1 MSATRTLLSSVAATA
16 FAAGMIAPAHAQEE
30 VAPINNGNVSFSV
43 GFDLFTEYWFRGI
56 DQGPEQR
63 QGVQFQPYIDVAFDL
78 WSYEDFS
85 LAYYFGTWN
94 SFSTAAD
101 SGGNWYES
109 DIYTGFSVGLPMN
122 FAIDFGY
129 TLLYNPS
136 GGGTFS
142 QEIYAGASYDDSAF
156 WSDQG
161 LDHWQFAGLQ
171 PYVYFAVE
179 VEGASDGTASGQSDG
194 TYAEIGIEPAV
205 ILPFSPQDYPLSFS
219 VPIAA
224 GFSLD
229 DFYEIDEDGDGDYS
243 DACWGFVSIGFQ
255 LGVPLPFIP
264 AEYGAWEAT
273 AGFTLL
279 VLSDE
284 LQSVAGD
291 GDQVQPIGNFGLSMS
306 Y

>member
-1 MSATRTLLSSVAATA
+1 MSAKRQLLGSVAGVA
-16 FAAGMIAPAHAQEE
+16 FAAGLIAPANAQEE

-43 GFDLFTEYWFRGI
+43 GFDIFTEYWFRGI
-56 DQGPEQR
+56 DQGTAQR
-63 QGVQFQPYIDVAFDL
+63 QGIQWQPYIDVAFDL

-94 SFSTAAD
+94 SFSTASDDFGA
-101 SGGNWYES
+101 WYES

-129 TLLYNPS
+129 TLLYSPS
-136 GGGTFS
+136 GGTTFS
-142 QEIYAGASYDDSAF
+142 QEIYAGASYDDSGF
-156 WSDQG
+156 WADNG
-161 LDHWQFAGLQ
+161 MDHWSFGGFQ
-171 PYVYFAVE
+171 PYVYFAYE
-179 VEGASDGTASGQSDG
+179 AEGASDGTGSGQSDG
-194 TYAEIGIEPAV
+194 TYAEVGIEPGV
-205 ILPFSPQDYPLSFS
+205 ELPFSPQDYPISFS

-229 DFYEIDEDGDGDYS
+229 DFYEVDEDGDGDFE
-243 DACWGFVSIGFQ
+243 DETWGFVSIGFQ

-279 VLSDE
+279 VLSDG
-284 LQSVAGD
+284 LQDVAAD
-291 GDQVQPIGNFGLSMS
+291 EDQIQPIGNFGLSLS